1 MFVWSYSGLTV
12 NSFQATVGIILGV
25 VLPTVVLGCALIG
38 ILRSAKRR
46 KEEEQGATKT
56 ETGYNLSTYTNY
68 VVNID
73 EEESRAGI
81 DIGLGFSG
89 VFDPNPKPRVSGWVL
104 GRKF

>member
-1 MFVWSYSGLTV
+1 M
-12 NSFQATVGIILGV
+12 GV

-81 DIGLGFSG
+81 GI
-89 VFDPNPKPRVSGWVL
+89 
-104 GRKF
+104 